1 MASPRGVVS
10 GGVRVAVLGIAQD
23 GGVPQAGCNCDRC
36 TAALNDHS
44 LRLHPTSC
52 AVMGEDGGLH
62 LIEASRAIAQ
72 QLGIASDCLGL
83 GDVAI
88 PETVCLTHTHLGHI
102 DGLGQFG
109 KEAMGLDSVPLMAS
123 SKVLEVVISKSLDGP
138 FELVEVCANSPFMP
152 KEGCGFRYTLIP
164 IPHRD
169 EQSDTHAILISGPN
183 KALLFLPDQDS
194 WSQTLDLYGSEGV
207 KSWLMDLGVDVA
219 LIDGTFWDG
228 NELPGRDLSRI
239 PHPSVSESLSRIG
252 AKEEGDP
259 EIIFIH
265 LNHSNPLI
273 DEQSPETR
281 EVESMGWAVAR
292 QSSVIDL

>member
-1 MASPRGVVS
+1 MVS
-10 GGVRVAVLGIAQD
+10 GGVRVAILGIAQD

-36 TAALNDHS
+36 TTALNDHS

-83 GDVAI
+83 GGVAI

-123 SKVLEVVISKSLDGP
+123 SKVLEVVIARSLDSP

-152 KEGCGFRYTLIP
+152 TEGCGFRYTLIP

-169 EQSDTHAILISGPN
+169 DQSDTHAILISGPN
-183 KALLFLPDQDS
+183 KTLLFLPDQDS
-194 WSQTLDLYGSEGV
+194 WNQTLDLYGSEGV
-207 KSWLMDLGVDVA
+207 KSWLTDLGVDVA

-259 EIIFIH
+259 DIIFIH